1 MPFIT
6 PAFAQTEPHP
16 PPPVV
21 EPHAAPAPGVAPAP
35 AGELHEGTE
44 VHGGEAEHGLFPP
57 FDPATFGSQLFWL
70 AVTFGLLYL
79 LMSRVA
85 LPRIGAILEERSN
98 QIAGDLG
105 QAGRLKSET
114 DAAIAAYEQALAEAR
129 QNAQAIALTARGE
142 AKTEIDTRRTR
153 IEADLQ
159 GRLDAAETRI
169 GEVKARALMEV
180 DAIAREA
187 TQAIVETLVGG
198 RTSDVEVAR
207 AVEAARAERI

>member
-1 MPFIT
+1 MFIT
-6 PAFAQTEPHP
+6 PSFAQNEPH
-16 PPPVV
+16 V
-21 EPHAAPAPGVAPAP
+21 EVNPDQPLGAPASAEPQ
-35 AGELHEGTE
+35 EGTE
-44 VHGGEAEHGLFPP
+44 AHAEGGHDVFPP

-98 QIAGDLG
+98 RIAGDLG

-129 QNAQAIALTARGE
+129 QNAHGIALTARGE
-142 AKTEIDTRRTR
+142 AKAEIDARRAR

-169 GEVKARALMEV
+169 NDVKARALMEV
-180 DAIAREA
+180 DAIARDA
-187 TQAIVETLVGG
+187 TQAIVETLIGG
-198 RTSDVEVAR
+198 RTSDAEIAR